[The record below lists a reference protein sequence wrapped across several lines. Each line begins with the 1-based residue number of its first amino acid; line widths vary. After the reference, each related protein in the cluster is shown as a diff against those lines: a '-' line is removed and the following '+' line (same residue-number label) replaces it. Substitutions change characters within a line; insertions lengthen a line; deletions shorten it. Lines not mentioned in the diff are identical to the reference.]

1 MPDLSHHPASF
12 TTAVHGTI
20 FANRTEVLHRLREG
34 DPVVLIPDP
43 PGAEVPAVWVH
54 AVGGDVVGHLPVQIA
69 AWVAPYMLEG
79 GRCRAQ
85 VSRVSGDDVASWQR
99 LLITVECM

>member
-99 LLITVECM
+99 LLITVECN